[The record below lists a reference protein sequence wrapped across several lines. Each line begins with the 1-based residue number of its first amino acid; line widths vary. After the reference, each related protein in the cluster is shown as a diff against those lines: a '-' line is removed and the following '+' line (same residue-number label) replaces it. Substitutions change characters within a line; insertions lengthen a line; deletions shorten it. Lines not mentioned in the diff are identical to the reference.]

1 MKSRLWV
8 LVKGELQ
15 RLNKYNMTFIS
26 VLVAFIWGVM
36 LFFVNADILA
46 TLLPIVI
53 LLDATMMSLLYV
65 GSVMYFEK
73 SESTISTMLVT
84 PVSNA
89 ELLLSKLIAN
99 TAHNMFSS
107 ALLIIVFVVLKDVQL
122 NYLLL
127 LVGIIAAT
135 SFHTL
140 LGIVMA
146 YFSKDFTGVLMTVM
160 TFSMAMMTP
169 YVLIMLGIIEGEFWE
184 ALLLINPIQAASEIV
199 NAGFVGFK
207 ITYRYYLSLGYMI
220 FGGIALYKLYALPKF
235 QDYAVKQSGV

>member
-26 VLVAFIWGVM
+26 ILVAFIWGVM

-169 YVLIMLGIIEGEFWE
+169 YVLIMLGIIEGEFLE
-184 ALLLINPIQAASEIV
+184 AMLLINPIQAASEII

-220 FGGIALYKLYALPKF
+220 FGGIALYKFYALPKF